1 MMIFERMIESILVY
15 GQKDKRRYRKSRKI
29 FERGARSGRET
40 PGYMVREEW
49 RKRGIG

>member
-1 MMIFERMIESILVY
+1 MEGTRGGIESA
-15 GQKDKRRYRKSRKI
+15 RKI